1 MPGVGNQFLGES
13 MAESYDVAVIGA
25 GPGGY
30 VAAIRCAQLGLKT
43 VCIDAWTNAVG
54 KPALGGTCLNV
65 GCIPSKALLES
76 SEQYAHVQH
85 GLGEH
90 GIAVKDASLDIGR
103 MLARKDKIV
112 DKSTAGI
119 AFLFRK
125 NKVDSKTGTGR
136 FVRAGDSCVL
146 EVVKGKEREEITAR
160 YVIIAIGSIPA
171 ALAPF
176 PVDGERVVDNAGAL
190 SFQAPPKRLGIIGAG
205 VIGLELGSVWRRLGS
220 EVTLFEPHH
229 TFLAMVDTQ
238 VAAEAWKL
246 FTKEQGLTIK
256 LDTKPLS
263 MKMEKN
269 GVSVEY
275 QDAQGTHRYECDKLL
290 VAAGRAPN
298 TAGINAEAVGLER
311 DARGFIEV
319 DANCRTALPN
329 VFAIGD
335 CVRGPMLAHKAS
347 EEGIAVAERIAG
359 QKPEVNLDTIPSV
372 IYTAP
377 EIAWVGQ
384 TEQALKA
391 AGTAFRKGVFWFM
404 ANGRA
409 QALGETHGF
418 VKVLADDQT
427 DRILGVHMIGPRVS
441 ELLGEAVV
449 AMEFAAAAE
458 DLARIC
464 HAHPTLSEAL
474 HEAALAALG
483 RPLHS

>member
-1 MPGVGNQFLGES
+1 MS
-13 MAESYDVAVIGA
+13 TSYDVAVIGA

-43 VCIDAWTNAVG
+43 VCIDAGQGPSG

-76 SEQYAHVQH
+76 SEQYAHLQH

-90 GIAVKDASLDIGR
+90 GIAVKDASMDVRR

-125 NKVDSKTGTGR
+125 NKVDSKPGTGR
-136 FVRAGDSCVL
+136 FVRTGDNCVL
-146 EVVKGKEREEITAR
+146 EVVNGNEREEITAR
-160 YVIIAIGSIPA
+160 FVIVASGSIPSS
-171 ALAPF
+171 LPLF

-229 TFLAMVDTQ
+229 TFLAMADTQ

-256 LDTKPLS
+256 LSAKPVS
-263 MKMEKN
+263 MQVGKS
-269 GVSVEY
+269 GVSIEY
-275 QDAQGTHRYECDKLL
+275 QDAQGTQRFECDKLL
-290 VAAGRAPN
+290 VAAGRVPN
-298 TAGINAEAVGLER
+298 TEGINAEAVGLKR

-319 DANCRTALPN
+319 DDHCRTVLPN
-329 VFAIGD
+329 VYAIGD

-347 EEGIAVAERIAG
+347 EEGLAVAERIAG
-359 QKPEVNLDTIPSV
+359 QQPEVNYATIPSV

-409 QALGETHGF
+409 QALGATHGF

-427 DRILGVHMIGPRVS
+427 DRILGVHMIGPWVS

-458 DLARIC
+458 DLARIV

-483 RPLHS
+483 RPLHQ

>member
-1 MPGVGNQFLGES
+1 MP
-13 MAESYDVAVIGA
+13 ASYDVAVIGA

-43 VCIDAWTNAVG
+43 VCIDAWTNSAG
-54 KPALGGTCLNV
+54 KPVLGGTCLNV

-76 SEQYAHVQH
+76 SERYAHLRQ
-85 GLGEH
+85 GIGEH
-90 GIAVKDASLDIGR
+90 GIAVKDASMDVGR
-103 MLARKDKIV
+103 MLVRKDKIV

-119 AFLFRK
+119 AYLFRK
-125 NKVDSKTGTGR
+125 NKVDSKPGTGR
-136 FVRAGDSCVL
+136 FVRTGDNCVL
-146 EVVKGKEREEITAR
+146 EVVNGNEREEITAR
-160 YVIIAIGSIPA
+160 CVIVASGSIPA
-171 ALAPF
+171 SLPLF
-176 PVDGERVVDNAGAL
+176 PVDGESVVDNAGAL
-190 SFQAPPKRLGIIGAG
+190 SFEAPPKRLGIIGAG

-229 TFLAMVDTQ
+229 TFLASADTQ
-238 VAAEAWKL
+238 VAAEAWRL
-246 FTKEQGLTIK
+246 FTKEQGLTVK
-256 LDTKPLS
+256 LSAKPVS
-263 MKMEKN
+263 MQLGKS
-269 GVSVEY
+269 GVRVAY
-275 QDAQGTHRYECDKLL
+275 QDAQGAQRFECDKLL
-290 VAAGRAPN
+290 VAAGRVPN
-298 TAGINAEAVGLER
+298 TAGINAEAAGLKL

-319 DANCRTALPN
+319 DAHCRTTLPN
-329 VFAIGD
+329 VYAIGD

-347 EEGIAVAERIAG
+347 EEGLAVAERIAG
-359 QKPEVNLDTIPSV
+359 QQSEVNYATIPSV
-372 IYTAP
+372 LYTAP

-384 TEQALKA
+384 TEQALRA

-418 VKVLADDQT
+418 VKVLADDLT

-483 RPLHS
+483 RPLHQ